1 MVKATRTA
9 QDLGAVFD
17 AHVRAEFVDKDV
29 AATMATMTTEPYLTH
44 VPTMT
49 GDTGRAEVESFYS
62 EHFVGH
68 WPHDVQVKSVSRT
81 IGQNRVVDE

>member
-17 AHVRAEFVDKDV
+17 AHVRVEFVDKDV
-29 AATMATMTTEPYLTH
+29 AATMATMTAEPYLTH

-49 GDTGRAEVESFYS
+49 GGTGRAEVENFYHIS
-62 EHFVGH
+62 
-68 WPHDVQVKSVSRT
+68 SA
-81 IGQNRVVDE
+81 IGPMTFR